1 MNKKVSSLALAL
13 VASVAAV
20 APAFAAED
28 NMETVTQAS
37 LLPTRVGGVVVGTVV
52 GVPVSMVRQSY
63 KSYIDY
69 TVAGSEK
76 IHGKDC
82 GPANLLVSV
91 VTLPAGLVVGG
102 LKGTYYGVKNGVM
115 KGFETPF
122 KPDSYGIGELDGDK

>member
-37 LLPTRVGGVVVGTVV
+37 LLPTRVGGVVAGTVV
-52 GVPVSMVRQSY
+52 GVPINVVRQSY
-63 KSYIDY
+63 KSYIDM

-76 IHGKDC
+76 SMVRIVV
-82 GPANLLVSV
+82 LLTSW
-91 VTLPAGLVVGG
+91 LA
-102 LKGTYYGVKNGVM
+102 
-115 KGFETPF
+115 
-122 KPDSYGIGELDGDK
+122 